1 MKKIISRLLIII
13 VVFGT
18 TVCTPKA
25 QEGFSDL
32 PSTHWAYNHIQELV
46 NINVINGFPDGHFY
60 PNQNVTAEQFLKMV
74 VSVIGYPDLPS
85 SSDNPR
91 LWAAPYIEKA
101 YELGLIKSTSSLH
114 DIDWAKAITREV
126 AADLAVKG
134 DFILHGTTFDSF
146 QTDMLHGIPDVYF
159 INNQLKPSVYSAY
172 SLGMITGYDD
182 HSFKPKGFLTRAEAS
197 TIIMRII
204 DLSKREPYTQT
215 ASTATELP
223 KTRVIAMT
231 DGEGDDRASMVRFL
245 FYANEMDI
253 EAIIQTNS
261 YYQLD
266 GNSQTTNQFWLEDVI
281 EAYGKDLN
289 NLRVHDPTYPDASEL
304 LEKHYLGHENRN
316 DVDKDDPTAV
326 PPFGSTPGSERI
338 IDVLLDDDP
347 RPVWIQ
353 AWGGLNTAAEALY
366 QLKYSG
372 NYTEADYQKAAEK
385 ARIFSITF
393 QDNSGN
399 YIREHFPEVLLIRS
413 MSFDDTYGYTNKQ
426 DQWTGEDWVTKYLYN
441 HGNLASRYTKLS
453 ILEGD
458 TPSFLNAFQNGL
470 RASED
475 PTYGGWGGRFIT
487 KDGSYYSDAKDGGS
501 IYTAVEKYIPVAQ
514 NDFAARLDWANTD
527 SYSEANHHPVIEL
540 DGPRDFSAKAG
551 DDIELS
557 ARNSYDPDEDDVTYT
572 WYQHKE
578 ADTTNTSVTI
588 QNKNSITDAYFII
601 PQAVKAGETIHII
614 LEATDNGNP
623 KLTRYERL
631 IIHVE

>member
-1 MKKIISRLLIII
+1 MKKYISFFLILFIAMS
-13 VVFGT
+13 T
-18 TVCTPKA
+18 TVCTPMA
-25 QEGFSDL
+25 QEEFSDL
-32 PSTHWAYNHIQELV
+32 PSSHWAYSNTQELV
-46 NINVINGFPDGHFY
+46 NMNVINGYPDGFFY
-60 PNQNVTAEQFLKMV
+60 PNQKVTAEQYLKMV
-74 VSVIGYPDLPS
+74 VSVIGYPDLSATAPKF
-85 SSDNPR
+85 
-91 LWAAPYIEKA
+91 WAKPYINKA
-101 YELGLIKSTSSLH
+101 YELGLIKDTSTLH
-114 DIDWAKAITREV
+114 GIPWSEAITREV
-126 AADLAVKG
+126 AAELAVKG

-146 QTDMLHGIPDVYF
+146 QTDMLHEIPDVYF
-159 INNQLKPSVYSAY
+159 IDNQLKPSVYTAY
-172 SLGMITGYDD
+172 ATGVITGYED
-182 HSFKPKGFLTRAEAS
+182 HSFNPKGFLTRAEAS
-197 TIIMRII
+197 TIIVRII
-204 DLSKREPYTQT
+204 DTSKRQPYTQT
-215 ASTATELP
+215 TTTASELS

-266 GNSQTTNQFWLEDVI
+266 GNSQTTNQYWLEDVI
-281 EAYGKDLN
+281 EAYGEDLN
-289 NLRVHDPTYPDASEL
+289 NLRIHDPSYPDASTL
-304 LEKHYLGHENRN
+304 LDKLYLGDENREN
-316 DVDKDDPTAV
+316 VDEDDPNAI

-338 IDVLLDDDP
+338 IEVLLDDDP
-347 RPVWIQ
+347 RPVWLQ

-366 QLKYSG
+366 ELKYSG
-372 NYTEADYQKAAEK
+372 NYSDAEYKRAADK

-393 QDNSGN
+393 QDNSGD

-426 DQWTGEDWVTKYLYN
+426 NQWTGEDWVTKYLYN

-458 TPSFLNAFQNGL
+458 TPSFLNAFKNGL
-470 RASED
+470 RASEN
-475 PTYGGWGGRFIT
+475 PTYGGWGGRFVT
-487 KDGSYYSDAKDGGS
+487 KDGSYYSDAEDGGS
-501 IYTAVEKYIPVAQ
+501 IYTAVEKYIPLAQ

-527 SYSEANHHPVIEL
+527 SYTEANHHPVIEL
-540 DGPRDFSAKAG
+540 DGPRDFSAKPG

-614 LEATDNGNP
+614 LEARDHGSP
-623 KLTRYERL
+623 QLTRYERL